1 MTTLIDK
8 RDMTYDRFEEVA
20 GSDGFLADTARERVA
35 EEVQHSLIVDPD
47 KVNRFTGHLGELRAD
62 GAPAFERLR
71 SPAPEETP
79 DSFYIN
85 RAKEY
90 VDSVSEV
97 IGFAADEPA
106 EFQADPSVTATSA
119 GMRSVS
125 LQQMLNGIEVWGMSP
140 KVWLL
145 DDGTVER
152 VVGDT
157 ASLSADLPATPVV
170 SPETALAV
178 AAAKAAEAVTLEG
191 PFGTDELPAL
201 DVSQGFRR
209 LSAQPGNNQP
219 LTFSNG
225 PFEEAIPAR
234 LVYLYMGKEA
244 RLTWFFTFS
253 RKNLVVQYHAF
264 VEAAGEGVDAEA
276 PEILYFY
283 DATNHVVAG
292 TVFRHNPNEGALVQ
306 VTFPPPLTDYPTLVP
321 AGLPADFPGAWTK
334 PTNGSVATE
343 GNNVRALGGNRLPFE
358 AQVGLGDGITVFN
371 PLANSPEHLVTS
383 IFYFCNYM
391 HDFFM
396 MLGFTEEFG
405 NFQKVNVTGRGKG
418 ADPVNA
424 FAIPVEIDGT
434 ATMATRADG
443 LAAEMNMGL
452 VEGTNRHTALDAD
465 VVYHEFCHG
474 VSNRLV
480 GGLADANGLREQQS
494 ASMGEGWGDF
504 FALSIVNFSRAEE
517 RTVLGN
523 WVIDDPGG
531 IRNRPYDSQYPG
543 TFAHI
548 GLRRG
553 KVPGNP
559 DLNYREVHNVGE
571 IWCATLME
579 LVRKTSAALDSKER
593 GYRVIWQAVV
603 DGMKLTPRNPSFL
616 GARDAILRALRAM
629 EGGSLTGAEFAVVRT
644 GAWEAFARFAMG
656 FDAVATNASFDGCRG
671 GVAMPPPGSQD

>member
-35 EEVQHSLIVDPD
+35 EEVHHSLIADPN

-62 GAPAFERLR
+62 GAPAFE
-71 SPAPEETP
+71 SQGSAAPGATP
-79 DSFYIN
+79 DSFYIH

-90 VDSVSEV
+90 VDSVSEA

-119 GMRSVS
+119 GMRVVS
-125 LQQMLNGIEVWGMSP
+125 LQQMLNGIEVWGMAP

-145 DDGTVER
+145 EDGTVER

-157 ASLSADLPATPVV
+157 ASVPADLPVTPVV
-170 SPETALAV
+170 SAETALAV

-201 DVSQGFRR
+201 DISQGFRC

-219 LTFSNG
+219 LIFSNG
-225 PFEEAIPAR
+225 PFEEAVPAR
-234 LVYLYMGKEA
+234 LVYLYMGKDV

-264 VEAAGEGVDAEA
+264 VEAAGQGVDAES
-276 PEILYFY
+276 PQILYFY
-283 DATNHVVAG
+283 DATDRVVAG
-292 TVFRHNPNEGALVQ
+292 TVFKHNPNEGALVQ

-321 AGLPADFPGAWTK
+321 AGLPEGFPDAWTN
-334 PTNGSVATE
+334 PTNGTVATQ
-343 GNNVRALGGNRLPFE
+343 GNNVRAFGGNNLPFE
-358 AQVGLGDGITVFN
+358 VQVGTGGGVFN

-424 FAIPVEIDGT
+424 FARPVEIEGT

-452 VEGTNRHTALDAD
+452 VEDTNRHTALDAD

-494 ASMGEGWGDF
+494 RSMGEGWGDF
-504 FALSIVNFSRAEE
+504 FALSIINFSRAQE

-523 WVIDDPGG
+523 WVIDDPRG

-553 KVPGNP
+553 QVPGNP

-579 LVRKTSAALDSKER
+579 LIRKTTTALGSKER
-593 GYRVIWQAVV
+593 GYRVVWQAVV

-616 GARDAILRALRAM
+616 AARDAILGALKAM
-629 EGGSLTGAEFAVVRT
+629 EGGALTSAEYTAVRT

-656 FDAVATNASFDGCRG
+656 FDAVSTNASFDGCRG
-671 GVAMPPPGSQD
+671 GVDMPPPGSQD

>member
-20 GSDGFLADTARERVA
+20 GSDGFLADTAREV
-35 EEVQHSLIVDPD
+35 VDSD

-62 GAPAFERLR
+62 GAPAFESRH
-71 SPAPEETP
+71 SAVPEDAP

-90 VDSVSEV
+90 VESVSGA

-106 EFQADPSVTATSA
+106 EFQADPSVTATST

-157 ASLSADLPATPVV
+157 ASLSADLPVTPVV
-170 SPETALAV
+170 SPEAALAV
-178 AAAKAAEAVTLEG
+178 AAAKAAEAVTLET

-219 LTFSNG
+219 MTFSNG
-225 PFEEAIPAR
+225 PFEEAVPAR

-244 RLTWFFTFS
+244 RLAWFFTFS

-264 VEAAGEGVDAEA
+264 VEAAGQGVDAEA

-292 TVFRHNPNEGALVQ
+292 TVFKHNPNEGALVQ
-306 VTFPPPLTDYPTLVP
+306 VTFPPPLADYPTLVP
-321 AGLPADFPGAWTK
+321 AGLPEGFPGAWTS

-358 AQVGLGDGITVFN
+358 VQVGPGDGITVFN
-371 PLANSPEHLVTS
+371 PLANSPEQLVTS

-434 ATMATRADG
+434 ATMGTRADG

-465 VVYHEFCHG
+465 VVFHEFCHG

-494 ASMGEGWGDF
+494 GSMGEGWGDF
-504 FALSIVNFSRAEE
+504 FALSIVNFSRAQE

-523 WVIDDPGG
+523 WVVNDPGG

-543 TFAHI
+543 TFGHI
-548 GLRRG
+548 GLGRG
-553 KVPGNP
+553 QVPGNP

-579 LVRKTSAALDSKER
+579 LIRKTSAALDSKER
-593 GYRVIWQAVV
+593 GYRVTWQAVV

-629 EGGSLTGAEFAVVRT
+629 EGGSLTSAEYAAVRT
-644 GAWEAFARFAMG
+644 GAWKAFARFAMG
-656 FDAVATNASFDGCRG
+656 FDAVATNASFNGCQG

>member
-1 MTTLIDK
+1 MIDK

-20 GSDGFLADTARERVA
+20 GSDGFLADTAREV
-35 EEVQHSLIVDPD
+35 VDSD

-62 GAPAFERLR
+62 GAPAFESRH
-71 SPAPEETP
+71 SAVPEDAP

-90 VDSVSEV
+90 VESVSGA

-106 EFQADPSVTATSA
+106 EFQADPSVTATST

-157 ASLSADLPATPVV
+157 ASLSADLPVTPVV

-178 AAAKAAEAVTLEG
+178 AAAKAAEAVTLET

-219 LTFSNG
+219 MTFSNG
-225 PFEEAIPAR
+225 PFEEAVPAR

-244 RLTWFFTFS
+244 RLAWFFTFS

-264 VEAAGEGVDAEA
+264 VEAAGQGVDAEA

-292 TVFRHNPNEGALVQ
+292 TVFKHNPNEGALVQ
-306 VTFPPPLTDYPTLVP
+306 VTFPPPLADYPTLVP
-321 AGLPADFPGAWTK
+321 AGLPEGFPGAWTS

-358 AQVGLGDGITVFN
+358 VQVGPGDGITVFN
-371 PLANSPEHLVTS
+371 PLANSPEQLVTS

-434 ATMATRADG
+434 ATMGTRADG

-465 VVYHEFCHG
+465 VVFHEFCHG

-494 ASMGEGWGDF
+494 GSMGEGWGDF
-504 FALSIVNFSRAEE
+504 FALSIVNFSRAQE

-523 WVIDDPGG
+523 WVVNDPGG

-548 GLRRG
+548 GLGRG
-553 KVPGNP
+553 QVPGNP

-579 LVRKTSAALDSKER
+579 LIRKTSAALDSKER
-593 GYRVIWQAVV
+593 GYRVTWQAVV

-629 EGGSLTGAEFAVVRT
+629 EGGSLTSAEYAAVRT

-656 FDAVATNASFDGCRG
+656 FDAVATNASFNGCQG